1 MMGRD
6 LHDADRA
13 MVPKKKEKERT
24 SKFGEKLY
32 NQATLL
38 GRVQNSVM

>member
-1 MMGRD
+1 MMERD

-13 MVPKKKEKERT
+13 MLPKKKERT

-32 NQATLL
+32 NQVTLL
-38 GRVQNSVM
+38 GRVQNSVI

>member
-13 MVPKKKEKERT
+13 MVPKKKERT